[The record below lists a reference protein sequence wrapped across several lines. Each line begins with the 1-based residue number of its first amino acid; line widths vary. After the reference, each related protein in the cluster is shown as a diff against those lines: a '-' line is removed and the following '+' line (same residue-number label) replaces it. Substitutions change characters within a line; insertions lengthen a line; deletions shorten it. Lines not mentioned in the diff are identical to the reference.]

1 MKSIDQFIGQSPL
14 IIHSSLSQ
22 LRYLILCEGLS
33 VSKNKNQ
40 QRTRCYVWSILSQ
53 TSMERSTQIYM
64 SLLQLG
70 PCPAPILQKIKNDT
84 FRTLQTDMRF
94 ISTVSEDSLVRCLSC
109 FAWQMLQKEES
120 EEESEEENLNRK
132 NNNTNKSKSNQVST
146 YVQGMNVLLAPLLY
160 SCPSEP
166 MAFQLFSTLCYNIIP
181 TYLNSNLSGV
191 HIGAKLLDICL
202 KIIDPKLS
210 KFLSDNL
217 LTAEIYGIPSIL
229 TLSSCNKPLDQVC
242 KLWDFMFAY
251 GFHMNILFVVAFLVT
266 IRGKILGS
274 DSPMNLLTRQL
285 PEFDADEI
293 IRLGVGFVARIPTDI
308 YSLLV
313 EHLTNP
319 HLNIPYND

>member
-1 MKSIDQFIGQSPL
+1 MNSIENFINQQPL
-14 IIHSSLSQ
+14 IIQSSLSQ
-22 LRYLILCEGLS
+22 LRYLILSEGLPVAKTKS
-33 VSKNKNQ
+33 Q

-64 SLLQLG
+64 ALLQLG
-70 PCPAPILQKIKNDT
+70 PAPVPILQKIKNDT
-84 FRTLQTDMRF
+84 FRTLQTDSRF
-94 ISTVSEDSLVRCLSC
+94 VNTVSEDSLIRCLSC
-109 FAWQMLQKEES
+109 FAWQTLQKEE
-120 EEESEEENLNRK
+120 EYDQNIESSSNR
-132 NNNTNKSKSNQVST
+132 VST

-160 SCPSEP
+160 TCPSEP
-166 MAFQLFSTLCYNIIP
+166 MAFQMFTTLCYTIVP
-181 TYLNSNLSGV
+181 TYLNNSLSGV
-191 HIGAKLLDICL
+191 HNGAKLLDICL

-251 GFHMNILFVVAFLVT
+251 GFHMNILFIVAFLVT
-266 IRGKILGS
+266 MRSKILAS
-274 DSPMNLLTRQL
+274 DSPMNLLTRPL

-293 IRLGVGFVARIPTDI
+293 IRLGVGFVARIPSDI
-308 YSLLV
+308 YTLLV

-319 HLNIPYND
+319 NLTIPYND